1 MGEGVVVRGDAP
13 LKLVTNLAQGAD
25 PGLNPVFS
33 PPPPSGLSDADFG
46 QDGSHGHSSG
56 LRSLFNLDHFGGHV
70 LHERHNVQ
78 KCTVRQCGNA
88 RSDERAYVHYPAMV
102 DLADEARAFMREAL
116 NKTGLAPY
124 ALAKKAGVSPTTITR
139 PLNDPE
145 FSFTPKPATL
155 LKIAQAAGMD
165 LPGSLR
171 VPTRSGPVQAGQLP
185 LIGPVQAGAWLAL
198 DETAQ
203 DEPQMIDAT
212 MDRRYPHAKQ
222 WLRTVNGD
230 SMNLRNIY
238 DGDLAHIVDWTDA
251 GVQLTTGMI
260 VEVSRY
266 RAGGGLREVTLKEAE
281 VRPGATALWPR
292 SSNPRFQDPIRM
304 NDGDEDSDIEV
315 RITGLLLNAIR
326 RF

>member
-1 MGEGVVVRGDAP
+1 
-13 LKLVTNLAQGAD
+13 
-25 PGLNPVFS
+25 
-33 PPPPSGLSDADFG
+33 
-46 QDGSHGHSSG
+46 
-56 LRSLFNLDHFGGHV
+56 
-70 LHERHNVQ
+70 
-78 KCTVRQCGNA
+78 
-88 RSDERAYVHYPAMV
+88 MV

-155 LKIAQAAGMD
+155 MKIAQAAGMD

-230 SMNLRNIY
+230 SMNLRNIF

-281 VRPGATALWPR
+281 VRPGATILWPR
-292 SSNPRFQDPIRM
+292 STNPRFQDPIRL